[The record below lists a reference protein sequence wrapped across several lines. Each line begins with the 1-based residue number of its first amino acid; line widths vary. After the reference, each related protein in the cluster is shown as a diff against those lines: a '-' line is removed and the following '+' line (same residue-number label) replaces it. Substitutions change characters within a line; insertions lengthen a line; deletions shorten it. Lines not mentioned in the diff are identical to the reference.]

1 MGWFFVN
8 ILVPIFAPIIAMVF
22 LKCLNLPAPPS
33 SVLSLVK
40 DGQLGWAALGFSVS
54 TKYEIV
60 TQGLILS
67 SDATN
72 ALDGGVIILICASSL
87 MAAVGTVFPVG
98 PFLGGMPWYR
108 HYKTLAS
115 SLVVTLFA
123 IGAYTVVHYW
133 LLKPVS
139 T

>member
-8 ILVPIFAPIIAMVF
+8 LFVPIFAPILAMLF
-22 LKCLNLPAPPS
+22 LKCLNLPALT

-40 DGQLGWAALGFSVS
+40 DGQLGWAALGFCVS
-54 TKYEIV
+54 AKYEIA

-67 SDATN
+67 QSATN
-72 ALDGGVIILICASSL
+72 ALDGGFVILISASAL

-98 PFLGGMPWYR
+98 PFPGGMPWYQ

-115 SLVVTLFA
+115 SIVVTVFA
-123 IGAYTVVHYW
+123 SGAYTVVHYW

-139 T
+139 S